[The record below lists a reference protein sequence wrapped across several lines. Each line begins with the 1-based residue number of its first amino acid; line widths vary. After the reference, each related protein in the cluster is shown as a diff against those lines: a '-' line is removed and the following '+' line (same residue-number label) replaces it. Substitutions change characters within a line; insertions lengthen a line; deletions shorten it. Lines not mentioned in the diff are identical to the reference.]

1 MTATAVGSGDVR
13 AALRAVLDDA
23 LAAVDPAA
31 ATARALTRADV
42 SARLTGRVVTIA
54 AVGKAAHAMADG
66 AVEAL
71 AARGV
76 IVQGGLVVG
85 PRGGRAGRAATAP
98 GIEVRFA
105 SHPVPDDASESAGRA
120 LLALAAAVP
129 ASGLLLALVSGGAS
143 ALAAVPAGGLPLA
156 EKVARTTAVAR
167 AGASIREL
175 NAVRVSLSA
184 IKGGRLA
191 AACAAPVV
199 TVVCSDVVGD
209 DPAVVGSGPTVGPAA
224 VGRSDDAVVVAS
236 GISSLAAAVAA
247 AVTRRLPGLVTV
259 VDEAVEGEVEA
270 LASKVVE
277 AIRGAEGPSTLIWAG
292 EPTLCV
298 PTTAG
303 RGGRA
308 RHVAALVAGRL
319 AERGGWTLLA
329 AGSDGVDGT
338 ADAAGAIVDGGT
350 WARSAAAGV
359 DADAALAGFDVG
371 RALAAAGDA
380 VVTGPTGVN
389 HADLVVA
396 HVVAAAC

>member
-1 MTATAVGSGDVR
+1 MTTERGGCGDVR

-31 ATARALTRADV
+31 ATARALARAAV
-42 SARLTGRVVTIA
+42 LERLSGRAVTIA
-54 AVGKAAHAMADG
+54 AVGKAAHAMVDG
-66 AVEAL
+66 ALEAL

-76 IVQGGLVVG
+76 IVRGGLVVG
-85 PRGGRAGRAATAP
+85 PRGGRAGRAATVP
-98 GIEVRFA
+98 GIEVRVA
-105 SHPVPDDASESAGRA
+105 SHPVPDDASETAGRA

-129 ASGLLLALVSGGAS
+129 ASGVLLALVSGGAS
-143 ALAAVPAGGLPLA
+143 ALAAVPADGLTLA

-191 AACAAPVV
+191 VACAAPVV

-224 VGRSDDAVVVAS
+224 VGRSEDVVVVAS
-236 GISSLAAAVAA
+236 GISTLAAAVAVA
-247 AVTRRLPGLVTV
+247 ATRRLPGRVAV

-270 LASKVVE
+270 LASRVVDGM
-277 AIRGAEGPSTLIWAG
+277 RGAEGPSTLIWTG
-292 EPTLCV
+292 EPTLRV

-308 RHVAALVAGRL
+308 RHVAALVAARL
-319 AERGGWTLLA
+319 AGRGGWTLLA
-329 AGSDGVDGT
+329 AGSDGIDGT

-359 DADAALAGFDVG
+359 DADAAVAAFDVG
-371 RALAAAGDA
+371 RALEAAGDA
-380 VVTGPTGVN
+380 VVTGPTGIN

-396 HVVAAAC
+396 HVAAGAC